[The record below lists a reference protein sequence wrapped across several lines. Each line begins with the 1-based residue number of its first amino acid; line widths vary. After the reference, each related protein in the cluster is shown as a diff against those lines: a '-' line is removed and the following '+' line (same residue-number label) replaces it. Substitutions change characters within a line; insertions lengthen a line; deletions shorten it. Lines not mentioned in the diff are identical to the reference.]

1 MSDLIENWKMQGT
14 YLLLTVGIEFFLF
27 VGYLFYLLFRANIEV
42 EVRVSVLSWLTGI
55 IGLITLGLIVSV
67 AGVASRM
74 TNTDLVLA
82 STFLIVDIIGLYLL
96 IDDTRRIS
104 QELALVKKT

>member
-1 MSDLIENWKMQGT
+1 MRNLPEIRKMQGA
-14 YLLLTVGIEFFLF
+14 YLIITAGIEIFLL